1 MIKIL
6 NEDTIQKIAAGE
18 VVERP
23 ASIVKELVENSIDAK
38 SNEIIVEIKN
48 GGKSYI
54 KVSDN
59 GIGIAKDDVETAF
72 KRHATSKIDTFDDL
86 YKIYSMG
93 FRGEALA
100 SIVSASNVV
109 MKTKFRDEEIGSQIE
124 YDNNKL
130 VNKKKIATNTGTTI
144 EVLDLFEYIPARK
157 RFLASD
163 ITEGNKITNLLYI
176 FAIGNPNISFTYIK
190 DNREIFTT
198 NKNFSKKDNLSTL
211 FGPEFIKNSIEINS
225 ESKNYKLHGT
235 ISNNKYYKGN
245 RSMQFIYVNGRYIEN
260 EAITE
265 SIESAYYSLIP
276 NGRFPLFELQI
287 EVDANLIDINIHPNK
302 QKIKFSF
309 NEELL
314 ELIKSTIL
322 KALITEESSKDI
334 EVKKEESNIISFH
347 ELNNSDNYQKIL
359 DAYKS
364 PISFEVEDDKEE
376 MSFEKDIIS
385 FNEIDDE
392 FMDDNQVK
400 IETNNLLIEEENI
413 VEQTKIEIE
422 ELDFK
427 TTIFNNYL
435 LFENITKKTLKIIDI
450 FRANIRILYDREI
463 NNDQITSQSL
473 IEPIIVDLI
482 NKDME
487 IFEQNKDVFSKI
499 GYDVETFGDNSVI
512 VRAIPYYLNEPS
524 TIEDLKLLLGDEY
537 LKNSNDISSHLLRS
551 AISKSNYRK
560 VINNE
565 DEALLFYDELL
576 KTSNPYTDPNGRSI
590 IFNINSDEFSKIINR
605 I

>member
-38 SNEIIVEIKN
+38 ADEIIVEIKN

-225 ESKNYKLHGT
+225 ESGNYKLHGT

-309 NEELL
+309 NEEL

-334 EVKKEESNIISFH
+334 EVKEEESNIISFH

-364 PISFEVEDDKEE
+364 PVNFEVEDDKEE
-376 MSFEKDIIS
+376 ISFEKDIIS

-392 FMDDNQVK
+392 FMDDNQVQ
-400 IETNNLLIEEENI
+400 IETNNLLIKEENI
-413 VEQTKIEIE
+413 VEQTKIEIK
-422 ELDFK
+422 ELYFK

-435 LFENITKKTLKIIDI
+435 LFENITKKTIKIIDI

-463 NNDQITSQSL
+463 NKEQITSQSL

-499 GYDVETFGDNSVI
+499 GYDIETFGDNSVI

-551 AISKSNYRK
+551 AVSKSNYRK

-590 IFNINSDEFSKIINR
+590 IFNINSDDFSKIINR